1 MLVPVIELAKTMK
14 EHHLGDADTDILQ
27 AHLNAKHT
35 ADAPLLLQL
44 RLERRLVV
52 LLDGMDEAGNC
63 RETLERYVSC
73 RLATEV
79 QLCVTGR
86 EQGIKAMQ
94 LFGFFVH
101 VKVQPLTE
109 EQQVKVIGGRFRGKL
124 LEGAE
129 PEGVGW
135 LVEV

>member
-1 MLVPVIELAKTMK
+1 MLVPVIDLAKTMK
-14 EHHLGDADTDILQ
+14 EQHLGDADTDILQ

-52 LLDGMDEAGNC
+52 LLDGMDEAGDC

-86 EQGIKAMQ
+86 EQGIKSMQ
-94 LFGFFVH
+94 LFGFFT
-101 VKVQPLTE
+101 LTVPRAG
-109 EQQVKVIGGRFRGKL
+109 QS
-124 LEGAE
+124 
-129 PEGVGW
+129 GVGVGRVRSPSG
-135 LVEV
+135 LAAGARG